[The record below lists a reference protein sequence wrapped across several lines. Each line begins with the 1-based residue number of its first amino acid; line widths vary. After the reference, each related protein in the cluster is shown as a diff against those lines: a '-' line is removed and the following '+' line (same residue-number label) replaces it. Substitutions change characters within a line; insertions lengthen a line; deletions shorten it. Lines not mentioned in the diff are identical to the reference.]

1 LEEVEGVIEKER
13 RKAMEMLDRALKD
26 ALDEVQKE
34 RERAMQEETAL
45 REESDMELARIKS
58 SILSEQDIESRRLI
72 SRSEDDL
79 QERLI
84 NEALEDLLHD
94 PGYEKV
100 LDTLFQKA
108 YKSIGKGASVLYGK
122 DDEEA
127 VKRLAEKYDVK
138 VKGEAQFSRGFALEK
153 GSMMATYSV
162 YDMVNEIK
170 RNLKREIRK
179 EVGYNAG

>member
-1 LEEVEGVIEKER
+1 MEEVEGVIEKER
-13 RKAMEMLDRALKD
+13 RKAIEMLDQALKE
-26 ALDEVQKE
+26 ALNEVQKE
-34 RERAMQEETAL
+34 RERAMQEESAL
-45 REESDMELARIKS
+45 RRESDMELERIKS
-58 SILSEQDIESRRLI
+58 SIISEQEIESRRLI
-72 SRSEDDL
+72 SRTEDDL

-94 PGYEKV
+94 PEYEKV
-100 LDTLFQKA
+100 LDMLFQKA
-108 YKSIGKGASVLYGK
+108 YKSIGRGASVIFGK

-138 VKGEAQFSRGFALEK
+138 VKGEAPFPRGFALEK